1 MLNPLELNADERAV
15 LDWIDTRSE
24 AMIETVK
31 AWSAINSGSRN
42 AEGLE
47 RMRACVVT
55 AFGELDDARIDAVD
69 LQPSTVVEPD
79 GRVHEQAFT
88 PSFRCRIRPQAPI
101 RIAMTGHHDTVF
113 PVSSA
118 FQTTKLWDADTLNG
132 PGVADMKGGILVM
145 LHGLLALQRS
155 PWKDQV
161 GIDVLISPDE
171 EIGSLG
177 SAPVLAELGARADIG
192 MTYEPALAD
201 GSLAGARKGSGNW
214 SLKLSGRAAHAGR
227 EHHLGRNALAAAC
240 AFGLEL
246 DGLNGRRED
255 VTFNLAR
262 IDGGGPPN
270 VVPDNAVVRFN
281 IRVKTEND
289 RIWVLAELERLLDM
303 VRIRDGIGA
312 ELYGGFTRPPKP
324 MSPAN
329 AKMFDWTRAAGSSL
343 GLDIRWQDTGGV
355 CEGNN
360 LWAAGCPNVDTLGV
374 RGADIHSDRES
385 VKLSS
390 FAERAKLS
398 AVMLMKFAR
407 GEFDAREARA
417 LVQQQD

>member
-1 MLNPLELNADERAV
+1 
-15 LDWIDTRSE
+15 
-24 AMIETVK
+24 
-31 AWSAINSGSRN
+31 
-42 AEGLE
+42 
-47 RMRACVVT
+47 
-55 AFGELDDARIDAVD
+55 
-69 LQPSTVVEPD
+69 
-79 GRVHEQAFT
+79 
-88 PSFRCRIRPQAPI
+88 
-101 RIAMTGHHDTVF
+101 
-113 PVSSA
+113 
-118 FQTTKLWDADTLNG
+118 
-132 PGVADMKGGILVM
+132 
-145 LHGLLALQRS
+145 
-155 PWKDQV
+155 
-161 GIDVLISPDE
+161 
-171 EIGSLG
+171 
-177 SAPVLAELGARADIG
+177 

-281 IRVKTEND
+281 IRVRTDND
-289 RIWVLAELERLLDM
+289 RIWVLAELDRLLDM

-329 AKMFDWTRAAGSSL
+329 AKMFEWTRAAGSSL

-374 RGADIHSDRES
+374 RGADIHSDREM

-398 AVMLMKFAR
+398 AVMLMKFAQGR
-407 GEFDAREARA
+407 FDAREARA